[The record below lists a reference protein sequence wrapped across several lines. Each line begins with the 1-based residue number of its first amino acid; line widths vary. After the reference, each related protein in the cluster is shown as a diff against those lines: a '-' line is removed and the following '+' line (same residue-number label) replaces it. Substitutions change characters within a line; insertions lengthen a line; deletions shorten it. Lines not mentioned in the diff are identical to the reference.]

1 MDKFFTC
8 FDVRSI
14 SGVTECRLVGLEIEL
29 DAPQIASGDVLEDG
43 EVELGDDR
51 EDMVE
56 HVGLHGF
63 VERPVGLCR
72 EEIDL
77 DRQARLGGLEVADKA
92 GHILVNRGQL
102 IKIADQVGAEDAEV
116 CLPAAVDGDRVV
128 DLPLVVIGGQ
138 LFLLLVDISGEE
150 RDAAV
155 FGQHLWRAEADAV
168 HVDVDGSLDAAAA
181 RFLHATPVL
190 ESVADEGVGRD
201 GGDGIVEV
209 AHLDGVERHLDDCS
223 VGAIFLHRDP
233 VARAQH
239 VVGRELYAGDEAED
253 RILEDQHQD
262 GRRGAES
269 GEERDR
275 RLVDDDADDEDRPD
289 EEERHLQDLDESLDR
304 LVFQDV
310 PLAVD
315 LLDDIERRVQ
325 ETERDGNDVDR
336 AGLLQE
342 GEQLRHLVLREG
354 DGQQDV
360 GQDGGNDVHHLV
372 DDLAFDDQ
380 VVPLVLRLAGD
391 ALEGV
396 EHDAAANI
404 VDAEGDKDYGS

>member
-56 HVGLHGF
+56 HVGLNGL

-77 DRQARLGGLEVADKA
+77 DRQARLGWLEVADKA
-92 GHILVNRGQL
+92 GHVAVDGGQL
-102 IKIADQVGAEDAEV
+102 VEIADEVGAEDAEV
-116 CLPAAVDGDRVV
+116 RLAAAVDGDRAV
-128 DLPLVVIGGQ
+128 DLPLAVVGGQ
-138 LFLLLVDISGEE
+138 LRLLLVDVGGEE
-150 RDAAV
+150 GDAAV
-155 FGQHLWRAEADAV
+155 SGQHLGGAEADAV
-168 HVDVDGSLDAAAA
+168 HVDVDGSLDAPAA
-181 RFLHATPVL
+181 RLLHAAPVL
-190 ESVADEGVGRD
+190 EGVADEGVGRY
-201 GGDGIVEV
+201 GGDGVVEV
-209 AHLDGVERHLDDCS
+209 AHLDGVERHLDDRS
-223 VGAIFLHRDP
+223 VGAILLHGDP

-239 VVGRELYAGDEAED
+239 IVGRELYAGDEAED
-253 RILEDQHQD
+253 RVLEDQHED
-262 GRRGAES
+262 GRRGAEA
-269 GEERDR
+269 GEEGDG

-289 EEERHLQDLDESLDR
+289 EEERDLQDLDEAFHG
-304 LVFQDV
+304 LVFQRV
-310 PLAVD
+310 LLAVD
-315 LLDDIERRVQ
+315 LVDDVERRVQ
-325 ETERDGNDVDR
+325 ETEGDGDDVDR
-336 AGLLQE
+336 AGFLQE
-342 GEQLRHLVLREG
+342 GEQLRHLVLGEG
-354 DGQQDV
+354 DGEQDV
-360 GQDGGNDVHHLV
+360 GQDGGDDVHHLV
-372 DDLAFDDQ
+372 DDLALDDQ

-404 VDAEGDKDYGS
+404 VDAESDKDYGS